1 MIKFCN
7 NWHLRN
13 WMSGRRAWISTDKV
27 RQNLNKISK
36 CYQTIQCQLPNK
48 LLKPLVR
55 RKKSIANWLVLF
67 YINFYLQF
75 VRDHLSFKASLIL
88 RYLLSN
94 YEQSVRPVENSSLPL
109 TVEFSVSLHQVNKL
123 YFWVN
128 FPMMQKYPKVP
139 YCYLQCFSASGQ

>member
-1 MIKFCN
+1 MTFQELDAKEGSMNIDWQSEAKSWWDFKILPKSSTMLITK
-7 NWHLRN
+7 NWL
-13 WMSGRRAWISTDKV
+13 I
-27 RQNLNKISK
+27 
-36 CYQTIQCQLPNK
+36 
-48 LLKPLVR
+48 PLVR
-55 RKKSIANWLVLF
+55 EKSITNWLVLF
-67 YINFYLQF
+67 YINFYLQCL
-75 VRDHLSFKASLIL
+75 RYHLSFKVSLIL

-128 FPMMQKYPKVP
+128 FCNDAKVP